1 MDYNIVLLYYEN
13 GHPTGVIR
21 YIEMLKRGLLTQ
33 KKYKIH
39 SIVLD
44 SSAIFPEIY
53 EKKDL
58 IFARLPFEINPYS
71 SDHFWR
77 NKYFNIITKLTKS
90 YLDGKTNIV
99 FHTQEFFLSG
109 LASLLKK
116 ELGGTILLHLHVIPW
131 KFSLETNEKTFK
143 QLYKEVEA
151 GNFISISLNNTEQ
164 NAYTIADK
172 IICVYNSAKKH
183 ILSVCKYNKL
193 NISVIYNGLRE
204 TKVTPLKTGNED
216 FKILFVG
223 RISKEKGIFN
233 LLNALQKVYLRGRK
247 VKLQLA
253 GDCSFRIKNRIYLKY
268 KELDVDF
275 LGNIS
280 YKKLS
285 ILYSSCSLGI
295 VPSLHEQCSYVA
307 IEMSMFGMPMIVSDV
322 DALSEMFEDEV
333 NALKIP
339 LVFDED
345 FGLEL
350 DEEKLTD
357 AIIRLIDDKVLR
369 QKLSENA
376 IKNYREKFTLD
387 NMIENTINVYEQ
399 LIQQDNA

>member
-172 IICVYNSAKKH
+172 IICVSNSAKKH

-253 GDCSFRIKNRIYLKY
+253 GDCSFRIKNRIYLK
-268 KELDVDF
+268 
-275 LGNIS
+275 
-280 YKKLS
+280 
-285 ILYSSCSLGI
+285 
-295 VPSLHEQCSYVA
+295 
-307 IEMSMFGMPMIVSDV
+307 
-322 DALSEMFEDEV
+322 
-333 NALKIP
+333 
-339 LVFDED
+339 
-345 FGLEL
+345 
-350 DEEKLTD
+350 
-357 AIIRLIDDKVLR
+357 
-369 QKLSENA
+369 
-376 IKNYREKFTLD
+376 
-387 NMIENTINVYEQ
+387 
-399 LIQQDNA
+399 

>member
-53 EKKDL
+53 KKKDL

-172 IICVYNSAKKH
+172 IICVSNSAKKH

-369 QKLSENA
+369 QKLSKNA